1 MFRHQGKMRTQS
13 HNIKIASLLSFVAGI
28 VNVAGF
34 LAVERLTTNVTGH
47 FAFFTDEVFKLNFL
61 QAFIYFLYI
70 FFFLAGSFFSSFLT
84 EAIIRKNAD
93 YVFIVPIFIEAAI
106 LLLIAFY
113 SKCLILHNPDVIA
126 FSLLFAMGL
135 QNSLV
140 TKISNSIVRTTHLTG
155 LFTDLGIDLSQLF
168 FYKTIEQKK
177 KLSFSIKLRLTI
189 ISFFF
194 FGGIVSG
201 VFYSNIKMYVLVIA
215 AICLVGGVVYDGVKY
230 RLIRLKRKCQG
241 HFIQ

>member
-113 SKCLILHNPDVIA
+113 SKCLILW
-126 FSLLFAMGL
+126 
-135 QNSLV
+135 
-140 TKISNSIVRTTHLTG
+140 KTHA
-155 LFTDLGIDLSQLF
+155 
-168 FYKTIEQKK
+168 
-177 KLSFSIKLRLTI
+177 
-189 ISFFF
+189 
-194 FGGIVSG
+194 
-201 VFYSNIKMYVLVIA
+201 N
-215 AICLVGGVVYDGVKY
+215 
-230 RLIRLKRKCQG
+230 
-241 HFIQ
+241 

>member
-1 MFRHQGKMRTQS
+1 MRTQS

-113 SKCLILHNPDVIA
+113 SKCLILW
-126 FSLLFAMGL
+126 
-135 QNSLV
+135 
-140 TKISNSIVRTTHLTG
+140 KTHA
-155 LFTDLGIDLSQLF
+155 
-168 FYKTIEQKK
+168 
-177 KLSFSIKLRLTI
+177 
-189 ISFFF
+189 
-194 FGGIVSG
+194 
-201 VFYSNIKMYVLVIA
+201 N
-215 AICLVGGVVYDGVKY
+215 
-230 RLIRLKRKCQG
+230 
-241 HFIQ
+241 